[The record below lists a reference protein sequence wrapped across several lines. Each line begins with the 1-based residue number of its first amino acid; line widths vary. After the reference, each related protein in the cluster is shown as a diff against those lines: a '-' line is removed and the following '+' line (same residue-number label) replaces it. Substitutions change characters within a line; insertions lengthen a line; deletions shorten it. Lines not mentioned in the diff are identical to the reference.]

1 MKKKRMNGMR
11 ENKLCFTNRGGFGI
25 LGVDSGSFNWEK
37 GISEFCW
44 LSEPEERN
52 NKEWLMPKK

>member
-1 MKKKRMNGMR
+1 MR